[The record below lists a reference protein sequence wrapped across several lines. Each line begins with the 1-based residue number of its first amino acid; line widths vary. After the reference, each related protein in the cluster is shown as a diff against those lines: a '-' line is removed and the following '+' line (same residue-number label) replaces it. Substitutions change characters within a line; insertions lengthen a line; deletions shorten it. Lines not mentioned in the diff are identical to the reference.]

1 VILALVGVALSQG
14 GPPLATASVD
24 RARLT
29 VGDALVFTI
38 RTRTR
43 SPQPLTFTLPPLAGF
58 AIVATHEV
66 TDVSVGAG
74 ADDVL
79 RTTVRQLTLRA
90 ERPGRLVIGAVRARQ
105 GGIVGVTTPIPVTVD
120 PAAGRAAPLSP
131 PARALLDAARPP
143 GRDDQVALTVV
154 VPGDSVLVGR
164 QFDILVAAWFPRELR
179 LRLRGHP
186 QLSLPTPTGVWSYP
200 EEAPDEFV
208 GSRLVRGRW
217 MDLYVAHRIVFP
229 LEPGLLTIPPA
240 SVVYEVPVSFSI
252 FSREERYSL
261 HSDSVTIVV
270 LPLPAEGRPAGDQRL
285 VAEGLAL
292 ALSVSPAATRAD
304 EPVTAVATL
313 AGIGNAPLWPE
324 PALEWPRGFRVYPA
338 ETDVRV
344 EPQSGLVAGSKT
356 FSYLVVADS
365 PGTFALPEVRYPYY
379 DFAAGRYAVARAPPQ
394 TLVVLATA
402 EPRAARALPPLLRGE
417 VESWPDVLARE
428 LGPWGWLAL
437 LLGPPLLAWAARRR
451 HPAAGAAG
459 AKAPALSS
467 LGRLEREFHG
477 MLASHVSDAVA
488 RDGDGLARALRAAG
502 IESAVADHVMRL
514 RDRVRAARYGPLGVG
529 DAAELAAELEQVL
542 RVLGAEPGTAR
553 RRRGAIVVAV
563 LICAALLA
571 PPAGAAQA
579 PTAEALY
586 EAGALRAAA
595 DSFASRAA
603 AQPHVAAHW
612 YNLGATLYRAGAD
625 GKAVAAW
632 TRAARLAPRDR
643 VIERAREFLLAPDA
657 ASDPLL
663 AVGPATPAEWALAA
677 ALAWAGLWAAVIAR
691 RRRAVLLTLAGL
703 TAGAAASGAVEA
715 SRHSR
720 PVAVVAGSGTA
731 VRVAPY
737 GSASANATIDAGA
750 ALLVVGR
757 YGRWLEVR
765 RRDGVHGWVLD
776 SEVVPL

>member
-1 VILALVGVALSQG
+1 MVALAQG
-14 GPPLATASVD
+14 RPPLVTASVD
-24 RARLT
+24 RTRLT

-43 SPQPLTFTLPPLAGF
+43 SPQPLTLTLPPLAGF

-74 ADDVL
+74 AGDVL

-90 ERPGRLVIGAVRARQ
+90 DRAGPLVIGAVRARQ
-105 GGIVGVTTPIPVTVD
+105 GRAVAATTPIPVTVD
-120 PAAGRAAPLSP
+120 RAEGRAALLSP
-131 PARALLDAARPP
+131 PARALLDAAPPP
-143 GRDDQVALTVV
+143 GREDQVALTVV

-164 QFDILVAAWFPRELR
+164 QFDILLAAWFPRELR
-179 LRLRGHP
+179 LRLRGRP
-186 QLSLPTPTGVWSYP
+186 QLALPTPPGVWSYP
-200 EEAPDEFV
+200 EEAPDEAV

-229 LEPGLLTIPPA
+229 LEPGQLTIPPA
-240 SVVYEVPVSFSI
+240 SVAYEVPVSFSI

-261 HSDSVTIVV
+261 HSDSVMIVV
-270 LPLPAEGRPAGDQRL
+270 FPLPAEGRPAEDQRL

-292 ALSVSPAATRAD
+292 TLSVTPAATRAD
-304 EPVTAVATL
+304 EPVTAVATV

-324 PALEWPRGFRVYPA
+324 PALEWPRGFRVYPT

-344 EPQSGLVAGSKT
+344 EPQSGLVAGRKT

-365 PGTFALPEVRYPYY
+365 PGTFVLPEVRYPYY

-394 TLVVLATA
+394 TLAVLATA
-402 EPRAARALPPLLRGE
+402 EPRPARALPPLLRGA
-417 VESWPDVLARE
+417 VESWPSLLVRD

-437 LLGPPLLAWAARRR
+437 LLGPPLLAWVARRR
-451 HPAAGAAG
+451 HPAGATAG
-459 AKAPALSS
+459 AKAPPLSS
-467 LGRLEREFHG
+467 LGRLEREFQA
-477 MLASHVSDAVA
+477 MLASHVSDAAA

-514 RDRVRAARYGPLGVG
+514 RDRVRAARYGPRGMG

-542 RVLGAEPGTAR
+542 RVLGAEPGAVR
-553 RRRGAIVVAV
+553 RRVVVV
-563 LICAALLA
+563 LIGATLLA
-571 PPAGAAQA
+571 PRAGFAQA

-595 DSFASRAA
+595 DSFASRAT

-643 VIERAREFLLAPDA
+643 VIERAREFLPPPDA

-663 AVGPATPAEWALAA
+663 AVGPATPAEWTLAA
-677 ALAWAGLWAAVIAR
+677 ALAWTALWTAVIAR
-691 RRRAVLLTLAGL
+691 RRRGVLLTLAGV
-703 TAGAAASGAVEA
+703 TAGAAALGAAES
-715 SRHSR
+715 SRRSQ
-720 PVAVVAGSGTA
+720 PVAVVVGSGTA

-737 GSASANATIDAGA
+737 GTAGANATVDAGA
-750 ALLVVGR
+750 ALLVVGQ

-765 RRDGVHGWVLD
+765 RGDGVHGWVLGT
-776 SEVVPL
+776 EVVPL

>member
-1 VILALVGVALSQG
+1 
-14 GPPLATASVD
+14 
-24 RARLT
+24 
-29 VGDALVFTI
+29 
-38 RTRTR
+38 
-43 SPQPLTFTLPPLAGF
+43 
-58 AIVATHEV
+58 
-66 TDVSVGAG
+66 
-74 ADDVL
+74 
-79 RTTVRQLTLRA
+79 
-90 ERPGRLVIGAVRARQ
+90 
-105 GGIVGVTTPIPVTVD
+105 
-120 PAAGRAAPLSP
+120 
-131 PARALLDAARPP
+131 
-143 GRDDQVALTVV
+143 VV

-186 QLSLPTPTGVWSYP
+186 QLALPTPSGVWSYP
-200 EEAPDEFV
+200 EEAPNESV

-217 MDLYVAHRIVFP
+217 MDLYVSHRIVFP
-229 LEPGLLTIPPA
+229 LEPGQLTIPPA
-240 SVVYEVPVSFSI
+240 TVAYEVPVSFSI

-261 HSDSVTIVV
+261 RSDSVPIVV
-270 LPLPAEGRPAGDQRL
+270 LPLPAEGRPADDQRL

-292 ALSVSPAATRAD
+292 TLSVSPAVTRAY
-304 EPVTAVATL
+304 EPVTAIATV

-324 PALEWPRGFRVYPA
+324 PALQWPRGFRVYPA

-365 PGTFALPEVRYPYY
+365 PGTVLLPEVRYPYY

-402 EPRAARALPPLLRGE
+402 EPRAARALPPLLRGDE
-417 VESWPDVLARE
+417 VARE
-428 LGPWGWLAL
+428 PSPGGWLAL
-437 LLGPPLLAWAARRR
+437 LLGPPLLAWMVRKRR
-451 HPAAGAAG
+451 PAAAAAG
-459 AKAPALSS
+459 AKPPALSTM
-467 LGRLEREFHG
+467 GRLEREFYA
-477 MLASHVSDAVA
+477 MLASHVSDVGA

-514 RDRVRAARYGPLGVG
+514 RDRVRAARYGPLGLG
-529 DAAELAAELEQVL
+529 DAGELAAELEQVL
-542 RVLGAEPGTAR
+542 RVLGAEPGVAR
-553 RRRGAIVVAV
+553 RRRVVTV
-563 LICAALLA
+563 LVCVALLG
-571 PPAGAAQA
+571 PGAGSAQA

-595 DSFASRAA
+595 DSFAARAA
-603 AQPHVAAHW
+603 AHPRVAAHW

-632 TRAARLAPRDR
+632 TRAARLAPRDG
-643 VIERAREFLLAPDA
+643 VIERARRFLPPPDA

-663 AVGPATPAEWALAA
+663 AVGPATPTEWALAA
-677 ALAWAGLWAAVIAR
+677 ALAWVGLWVAVIIR

-703 TAGAAASGAVEA
+703 AVTAAALGAVES
-715 SRHSR
+715 SRRNR
-720 PVAVVAGSGTA
+720 PVAVVIGSGTA

-737 GSASANATIDAGA
+737 GSASANATVEAGA
-750 ALLVVGR
+750 ALLVAGQ

-765 RRDGVHGWVLD
+765 RGDGVHGWVLG